1 MKQYLNKFD
10 AYFDIKIKRI
20 WEISYFSTDIDF
32 LIFLSLFESV

>member
-1 MKQYLNKFD
+1 MKQYLNID

-20 WEISYFSTDIDF
+20 CEFSYFSTDIDF

>member
-1 MKQYLNKFD
+1 MKQYLNID

-20 WEISYFSTDIDF
+20 CQFSYFSTDIDF